1 MGCCSWNGARG
12 AVHERSTG
20 CYSRNGARGAVHRRS
35 TGCCSRTEH
44 RVLFTDRAQSV
55 VHGQSTSDDS
65 VPFKIREGKF
75 CQPAKLM
82 PKETGF

>member
-1 MGCCSWNGARG
+1 
-12 AVHERSTG
+12 
-20 CYSRNGARGAVHRRS
+20 
-35 TGCCSRTEH
+35 
-44 RVLFTDRAQSV
+44 VLFTDRAQSL